1 MTKHILPG
9 GENYTILNARNKM
22 PEKILPTPAAQKFY
36 DRIGKR
42 YDWFEFYE
50 GRAKELAMHALQLE
64 PGLKI
69 LSIGA
74 GTGKELA
81 KILAAI
87 SPGGT
92 AVGLDL
98 STEMCRVA
106 KQRVGATICQ
116 ADARLMPFM
125 SNTYHRLYA
134 GYVLDLLP
142 FADLSQLLSDFWH
155 TLLPKGKLV
164 VLALTEGVDQPSK
177 ALVSIWKGVF
187 DLSPAICGGCRP
199 LELLELV
206 QKAGFRDIQRQV
218 IVQAGVPSEL
228 ISAYKN

>member
-1 MTKHILPG
+1 
-9 GENYTILNARNKM
+9 M

-36 DRIGKR
+36 DRIGER

-50 GRAKELAMHALQLE
+50 GRAKEQAMPALQLE

-69 LSIGA
+69 LSVGV

-81 KILAAI
+81 KIKAAI

-98 STEMCRVA
+98 SSEMCRVA
-106 KQRVGATICQ
+106 KQRLGATICQ
-116 ADARLMPFM
+116 ADARQMPFTG
-125 SNTYHRLYA
+125 NTFHRLYA

-142 FADLSQLLSDFWH
+142 FADLDQLLSDFWH
-155 TLLPKGKLV
+155 ALLPKGMLV
-164 VLALTEGVDQPSK
+164 LLALTEGVDLPSR
-177 ALVSIWKGVF
+177 ALVSIWKGIF
-187 DLSPAICGGCRP
+187 GLSPAICGGCRP
-199 LELLELV
+199 LELLGLV

-228 ISAYKN
+228 ISAHKN